1 MSDAG
6 PMIFRRYAPIPL
18 LELYL
23 IPYSKKRKKGKKR
36 KKKERK
42 EKKKDLGNQSRARS
56 STRKESMF

>member
-23 IPYSKKRKKGKKR
+23 IPYSKK
-36 KKKERK
+36 KEKRK
-42 EKKKDLGNQSRARS
+42 EKKKKIKEAVMLGGGKETTVVRESR
-56 STRKESMF
+56 E